1 MINNINELKALLTP
15 ADNLGYYSTTANN
28 AILNGQKILFPIAE
42 NEVKKH
48 LK

>member
-1 MINNINELKALLTP
+1 MINNIDEIKALLTP
-15 ADNLGYYSTTANN
+15 ADDLAYYSTTANN

-42 NEVKKH
+42 KEVKKH